1 MSATGLKVF
10 DKPIQTTNIWLGENE
25 RRLPFKGFSILG
37 AARASRPNGGPE
49 KAAIH
54 HQQRERED
62 PAVFHG
68 RIVEMQMLE
77 AN

>member
-37 AARASRPNGGPE
+37 AARASLAKWRPGKGRHSPPA
-49 KAAIH
+49 K
-54 HQQRERED
+54 RERETR
-62 PAVFHG
+62 PSSTA
-68 RIVEMQMLE
+68 
-77 AN
+77 